1 MGRGLLTEVILNLR
15 DGQLQFLPGWIIFRS
30 AVGDRDQ
37 LNGNHRD
44 QVAFRVG
51 VTVFVVPRGDN
62 TEQKPEDYFLF
73 RRALF
78 RQTARRLRAIIETRT
93 ALRYPWNSGGG

>member
-78 RQTARRLRAIIETRT
+78 RQTAPCSVQL
-93 ALRYPWNSGGG
+93 